1 MLIATGCGVPAI
13 MASRTIENER
23 DRRITIMTTTFMPCS
38 AKLSIIALIA
48 GAFFPSNPM
57 IAPSAYFIGI
67 ATIVFSGIALK
78 KTRMLGGVTS
88 PFIMELPA
96 YHLPNLLTVLRYA
109 LGKAWSFVKR
119 AGTIIFVCTIL
130 IWFMSSY
137 NLRFEAVETDKSI
150 LASLGHL
157 LSWLFIPLGFGNW
170 RATVATATGLLAK
183 ETVVA
188 TFGIL
193 YHQNDATETSK
204 ALWSSLQA
212 DYSWLSAYSFLVF
225 NLLCA
230 PCFAA
235 IGAIKRE
242 MNHLR
247 WSLVAIV
254 FQTGLAY
261 VISLI
266 IYQLG
271 LLLLGKPVTVFS
283 VVAMLSLLS
292 LIYFVLR
299 PSKSE
304 MPTVINLEEL
314 KKMSSEK

>member
-1 MLIATGCGVPAI
+1 
-13 MASRTIENER
+13 
-23 DRRITIMTTTFMPCS
+23 MPCS

-271 LLLLGKPVTVFS
+271 LLLLGKPVTVF
-283 VVAMLSLLS
+283 L
-292 LIYFVLR
+292 
-299 PSKSE
+299 
-304 MPTVINLEEL
+304 
-314 KKMSSEK
+314 

>member
-1 MLIATGCGVPAI
+1 
-13 MASRTIENER
+13 
-23 DRRITIMTTTFMPCS
+23 
-38 AKLSIIALIA
+38 
-48 GAFFPSNPM
+48 
-57 IAPSAYFIGI
+57 
-67 ATIVFSGIALK
+67 
-78 KTRMLGGVTS
+78 MLGGVTS